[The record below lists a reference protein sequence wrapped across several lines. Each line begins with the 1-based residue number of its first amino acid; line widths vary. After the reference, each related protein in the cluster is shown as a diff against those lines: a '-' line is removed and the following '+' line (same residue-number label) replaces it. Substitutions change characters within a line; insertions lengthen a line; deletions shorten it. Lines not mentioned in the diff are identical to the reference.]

1 MAIDIEQ
8 IKKNYANFEDY
19 KIEHLAKNE
28 AAGLEP
34 DVIPILI
41 EEIKKRGLDPNLI
54 KGIEAQTKEL
64 TESEL
69 TELKS
74 KIANLP
80 CPDCGAK
87 NTPLI
92 GTLIR
97 TVKSFIVLTSYKKVP
112 VITCETCANKRRKN
126 AMITTF
132 LLGWWGIPFGIFR
145 TPIALIQTLI
155 DKNKRIE
162 ISDGILTVFA
172 VESIGEIKTNWDKEA
187 ELVDFIRHVNQR
199 N

>member
-41 EEIKKRGLDPNLI
+41 EEIKKRGLDSDLI

-97 TVKSFIVLTSYKKVP
+97 TVKSFIVLTSNKKVP

-126 AMITTF
+126 AMISTF

-155 DKNKRIE
+155 DKNKRVE

-172 VESIGEIKTNWDKEA
+172 VENIGEIKTNWDKET
-187 ELVDFIRHVNQR
+187 ELVDYVRHVNQR

>member
-1 MAIDIEQ
+1 MAIDLEQ
-8 IKKNYANFEDY
+8 IKRNYADFEDF
-19 KIEHLAKNE
+19 KIEHLAKKE

-41 EEIKKRGLDPNLI
+41 DEIKKRGLDPDLI

-69 TELKS
+69 NELKS
-74 KIANLP
+74 KIVNLP

-97 TVKSFIVLTSYKKVP
+97 TVKSFIVLTSYKKAP
-112 VITCETCANKRRKN
+112 VITCMACADKRRKN
-126 AMITTF
+126 AMISTF

-155 DKNKRIE
+155 DKNKRGE

-172 VESIGEIKTNWDKEA
+172 VENIGEIKTNWDKET
-187 ELVDFIRHVNQR
+187 ELVDYVRHVNQQ

>member
-41 EEIKKRGLDPNLI
+41 EEIKKRGLDSDLI

-126 AMITTF
+126 AMISTF

-155 DKNKRIE
+155 DKNKRVE

-172 VESIGEIKTNWDKEA
+172 VENIGEIKTNWDKET
-187 ELVDFIRHVNQR
+187 ELVDYVRHVNQR

>member
-41 EEIKKRGLDPNLI
+41 EEIKKRGLDSDLI

-126 AMITTF
+126 AMISTF

-155 DKNKRIE
+155 DKIKRVE

-172 VESIGEIKTNWDKEA
+172 VENIGEIKTNWDKET
-187 ELVDFIRHVNQR
+187 ELVDYVRHVNQR

>member
-8 IKKNYANFEDY
+8 IKKNYADFEDY

-41 EEIKKRGLDPNLI
+41 EEIKKRGLDPDLI

-97 TVKSFIVLTSYKKVP
+97 NVKSFIVLTSYKKVP

-126 AMITTF
+126 AMISTF

-155 DKNKRIE
+155 DKNKRVE

-172 VESIGEIKTNWDKEA
+172 VENIGEIKTNWDKET
-187 ELVDFIRHVNQR
+187 ELVDYVRHVNQR

>member
-28 AAGLEP
+28 AAGLKP

-155 DKNKRIE
+155 DKNKRVE
-162 ISDGILTVFA
+162 ISDGILTVFT

>member
-34 DVIPILI
+34 DIIPILI

-54 KGIEAQTKEL
+54 KGIEEQTKEL

-155 DKNKRIE
+155 DKNKRVE

>member
-145 TPIALIQTLI
+145 TPIALIQTLF
-155 DKNKRIE
+155 DKNKRVE

-187 ELVDFIRHVNQR
+187 ELVDFIRYVNQR